1 MITLR
6 NMAAGEYSDYR
17 RFFIGEYAR
26 DLSANHGY
34 GIEQGR
40 INAIASID
48 GYLPQGVET
57 SDNQLF
63 CIEAGDA
70 VDQPG
75 ERPVAG
81 YLWIGCKGETAYIS
95 DFCILPAWRRRGLGR
110 SALAQLDRLLRGRGI
125 TELGLRVAA
134 DNPGARALYDAC
146 GFRVTGVNMVK
157 PL

>member
-1 MITLR
+1 MIKLR
-6 NMAAGEYSDYR
+6 NMTAGEFIDYR
-17 RFFIGEYAR
+17 RLFIGEYAR

-48 GYLPQGVET
+48 GYLPRGMAT
-57 SDNQLF
+57 PDNQLL

-70 VDQPG
+70 VDSPD
-75 ERPVAG
+75 EPPVAG
-81 YLWIGCKGETAYIS
+81 YLWIGCKNKTAYIL
-95 DFCILPAWRRRGLGR
+95 DFFILPAWRRRGLGR
-110 SALAQLDRLLRGRGI
+110 DALAQLDRQLRAQGV

-134 DNPGARALYDAC
+134 DNPGARALYDEC